1 MEENLSVLMRQL
13 MEARLERVHTWLP
26 AKIISFNAE
35 TLRATV
41 EPTIKKVVGPDG
53 QEIKLP
59 YPLILVV
66 PVDVIK
72 TYNFIIRP
80 PYAKDD
86 PVTLGFYERSVEE
99 ILQDIKQRDPKF
111 SRKHHLKDAIVVQ
124 GRMTDKEGKER
135 PAPGCWVDQLI
146 IHRRETGTVVRI
158 TADGDIVIQCDPA
171 QGVYLGPGPLDDV
184 APEVVAPYQ
193 MIRGTPHK
201 AWVDAHVHGGV
212 QPGGGVT
219 GPPVT
224 PSPAL
229 SKHVHV
235 GD

>member
-1 MEENLSVLMRQL
+1 MRENISVLLRQL

-26 AKIISFNAE
+26 AKIVSFDPE
-35 TLRATV
+35 RLRATV

-53 QEIKLP
+53 NETKLP
-59 YPLILVV
+59 YPLILEV

-72 TYNFIIRP
+72 TENFIIRP

-86 PVTLGFYERSVEE
+86 PVTIGFYERSVEE
-99 ILQDIKQRDPKF
+99 ILRDIEQRDPKF

-124 GRMTDKEGKER
+124 GRMTDKEGKVR
-135 PAPGCWVDQLI
+135 PAPACWVDELI

-158 TADGDIVIQCDPA
+158 TKEGDIVIQCDPSR
-171 QGVYLGPGPLDDV
+171 GVFLGPGPLDDV
-184 APEVVAPYQ
+184 APEIVAPYQ
-193 MIRGTPHK
+193 AIRGTLHK
-201 AWVDAHVHGGV
+201 AWADTHVHGGV
-212 QPGGGVT
+212 TPGGGVT
-219 GPPVT
+219 GPPIT
-224 PSPAL
+224 PSPEL